1 MITVLILAYNELENI
16 KKTVQGFRLFGDIPI
31 SMVVVDNG
39 STDGLR
45 EWIKD
50 QTDLT
55 YVYLDEGSM
64 GWAKAINSVR
74 KELQIN
80 TDVLIMEGH
89 YVLTPRYLRRLTEV
103 LYEDEDIGAVG
114 GVCNEAYYG
123 QMIHGN
129 IHNYKEAVEQAGR
142 EMATEGK
149 RAIMLD
155 HGAILW
161 KKDTLDFIGE
171 FCEKAD
177 SMYTVMNDY
186 CLRVVMD
193 GRKLMVCTNAFL
205 WKLSTE
211 SKNDA
216 FEWEKDVMEEKWG
229 IHYFCSYN
237 ESLIQLIENTGNGEM
252 AVLEIGC
259 ANGGTLA
266 EIKNRYPEAK
276 VYGTELNVHAAAI
289 AAHFAEATVNNIE
302 DKNLPFHKNMFD
314 YILFGD
320 VLEHLHEPMEI
331 LKYCREFL
339 REGGCI
345 IASIPNVMHVS
356 VIEQLLQGNF
366 TYTEYGLLDKTH
378 IHMFTYNEIIRTFY
392 EAGYEIEKIGSNKIQ
407 MRDEQEKLIDSLLS
421 LGNRTERFMYDTFQF
436 VLRARVRNRKDYD

>member
-129 IHNYKEAVEQAGR
+129 IHNYKEAVEQPAG
-142 EMATEGK
+142 
-149 RAIMLD
+149 
-155 HGAILW
+155 
-161 KKDTLDFIGE
+161 
-171 FCEKAD
+171 
-177 SMYTVMNDY
+177 
-186 CLRVVMD
+186 
-193 GRKLMVCTNAFL
+193 
-205 WKLSTE
+205 
-211 SKNDA
+211 
-216 FEWEKDVMEEKWG
+216 KW
-229 IHYFCSYN
+229 
-237 ESLIQLIENTGNGEM
+237 Q
-252 AVLEIGC
+252 
-259 ANGGTLA
+259 
-266 EIKNRYPEAK
+266 
-276 VYGTELNVHAAAI
+276 
-289 AAHFAEATVNNIE
+289 
-302 DKNLPFHKNMFD
+302 
-314 YILFGD
+314 
-320 VLEHLHEPMEI
+320 
-331 LKYCREFL
+331 
-339 REGGCI
+339 
-345 IASIPNVMHVS
+345 
-356 VIEQLLQGNF
+356 Q
-366 TYTEYGLLDKTH
+366 
-378 IHMFTYNEIIRTFY
+378 
-392 EAGYEIEKIGSNKIQ
+392 
-407 MRDEQEKLIDSLLS
+407 
-421 LGNRTERFMYDTFQF
+421 
-436 VLRARVRNRKDYD
+436 RARGL